1 MVSKFI
7 GSACAAL
14 LLFAG
19 AADRGRFAKYKAVET
34 YEVRPG
40 ILMMPTYT
48 GDGQVCE
55 IVIERHHYVG
65 GVANL
70 YTTIPREE
78 VLKIV
83 DELVPASERGPADTK
98 LGDRP
103 VSLYSGNSVTTV
115 SDYANVSIDIVGQAS
130 SPGNAGDMVALIR
143 WKNRKC
149 Q

>member
-1 MVSKFI
+1 
-7 GSACAAL
+7 
-14 LLFAG
+14 
-19 AADRGRFAKYKAVET
+19 
-34 YEVRPG
+34 
-40 ILMMPTYT
+40 MMPTYT

-55 IVIERHHYVG
+55 IVIERNQYVG

-103 VSLYSGNSVTTV
+103 VSLYSGNSVTTFT
-115 SDYANVSIDIVGQAS
+115 DYANVSINIVGQAS